1 MSNANIFD
9 KNPGLNDFEN
19 QIKPYLNFDNIKC
32 VFEFGSRDACE
43 SIYFENIFKN
53 ASIYAFEPNPDQH
66 IICLNNCKKGET
78 TRVIVEKLALSDKQ
92 GQLDFYITPGN
103 IGASSLLKPHF
114 VPWTHDQRYIKSTVQ
129 TTTLD
134 IFCQK
139 YDLVPDVIWMDV
151 QGNELNTLKG
161 GDSILNQVSVIY
173 TEAGVIP
180 YYDGHTMKSDIVE
193 YLKKFNFEVVDD
205 KLDWSHESNVIFVK
219 KQLLNK

>member
-9 KNPGLNDFEN
+9 KNPGLDNFLN
-19 QIKPYLNFDNIKC
+19 QIKPYLNFDNVKS
-32 VFEFGSRDACE
+32 VFEIGSRDACE

-53 ASIYAFEPNPDQH
+53 ASIYAFEPNPEQYR
-66 IICLNNCKKGET
+66 ICLDNCKKGET
-78 TRVIVEKLALSDKQ
+78 ARVTVEKLALTDKQ
-92 GQLDFYITPGN
+92 GQLDFYLTPGN
-103 IGASSLLKPHF
+103 VGASSLLKPHF
-114 VPWTHDQRYIKSTVQ
+114 VPWTHDQRYMKLTVQ

-134 IFCQK
+134 IFCRK
-139 YDLVPDVIWMDV
+139 YEVVPDVIWMDV

-180 YYDGHTMKSDIVE
+180 YYDGHTLKSDIIE
-193 YLKKFNFEVVDD
+193 YLKKFDFEVVDD